1 MEEEETFTVRIT
13 DSTGYSVVQMT
24 RAEIIEVIQEESR
37 WLFVDGQ
44 MVDATTLESTSI
56 TQDNDLRL
64 CGRLVGGPFCRAE
77 IWNQVQEHWVGEES
91 IHFSE
96 LYSPDWIT
104 YFCNKRIK
112 ENFGGSAEHLKEF
125 ISTNNLDVDYNCTVV
140 KRIPKGLAGWYEA
153 KIWNEETQNWV
164 SEEIHLQAWLNSD
177 DFLLYADG
185 EKIDSETTYKDIIER
200 ISKRR
205 DTSIKVIVNSYCE
218 R

>member
-1 MEEEETFTVRIT
+1 
-13 DSTGYSVVQMT
+13 MT

-44 MVDATTLESTSI
+44 MVDAAAVREM
-56 TQDNDLRL
+56 DLSQAAEIRL
-64 CGRLVGGPFCRAE
+64 TKPLVVGGPFCRAE

-91 IHFSE
+91 IWYSE

>member
-13 DSTGYSVVQMT
+13 VSTGYSVVQMT
-24 RAEIIEVIQEESR
+24 RVEIIEVIQEESR

-56 TQDNDLRL
+56 TQDNDLTLR
-64 CGRLVGGPFCRAE
+64 GRIVGGGFCRTE
-77 IWNQVQEHWVGEES
+77 IWNQVQEHWVGEEP
-91 IHFSE
+91 IWYSE

-104 YFCNKRIK
+104 YFCDKRIN
-112 ENFGGSAEHLKEF
+112 ENFVLKEF
-125 ISTNNLDVDYNCTVV
+125 ISTHNLDVDYNRTVV

-153 KIWNEETQNWV
+153 KIWSEETQNWV

-185 EKIDSETTYKDIIER
+185 EKIDSETAYKDIIDR

>member
-1 MEEEETFTVRIT
+1 MFEMVPLLVVHFAERRFGIRFKSIGLEKNQ
-13 DSTGYSVVQMT
+13 SV
-24 RAEIIEVIQEESR
+24 
-37 WLFVDGQ
+37 
-44 MVDATTLESTSI
+44 
-56 TQDNDLRL
+56 
-64 CGRLVGGPFCRAE
+64 
-77 IWNQVQEHWVGEES
+77 
-91 IHFSE
+91 SE

-112 ENFGGSAEHLKEF
+112 ENFDPTLKEF
-125 ISTNNLDVDYNCTVV
+125 ISTYNLDVDYNCTVV

-185 EKIDSETTYKDIIER
+185 EKIDSETAYKDIIDR

>member
-1 MEEEETFTVRIT
+1 M
-13 DSTGYSVVQMT
+13 SKQ
-24 RAEIIEVIQEESR
+24 EIVGELSQNQGN

-44 MVDATTLESTSI
+44 MVDANTLENTSI
-56 TQDNDLRL
+56 TQDNVLRMVPSI
-64 CGRLVGGPFCRAE
+64 VGGWPSYRAE
-77 IWNQVQEHWVGEES
+77 IWNQYQEHWEEQEK
-91 IHFSE
+91 I
-96 LYSPDWIT
+96 LCNAIYSPDWIT
-104 YFCNKRIK
+104 YYCGKKID
-112 ENFGGSAEHLKEF
+112 ENFDHDEF
-125 ISTNNLDVDYNCTVV
+125 NSKYNFSEISDRIRV
-140 KRIPKGLAGWYEA
+140 KRIPKEKAAWYEA

-185 EKIDSETTYKDIIER
+185 EKIDSETAYKDIIDR

>member
-1 MEEEETFTVRIT
+1 
-13 DSTGYSVVQMT
+13 MT
-24 RAEIIEVIQEESR
+24 RAEIIEVIQEESRWLFVDGQMDDVNESR

-56 TQDNDLRL
+56 TQDNDLRCVDAL
-64 CGRLVGGPFCRAE
+64 LVGHFAE
-77 IWNQVQEHWVGEES
+77 RRFGIRFKSIGLEKNQSGTVSYIHPTGLRTFAIRELKRTLGE
-91 IHFSE
+91 
-96 LYSPDWIT
+96 P
-104 YFCNKRIK
+104 
-112 ENFGGSAEHLKEF
+112 EHLKEF
-125 ISTNNLDVDYNCTVV
+125 ISTHNLDVDYNCTVV

-185 EKIDSETTYKDIIER
+185 EKIDSETAYKDIIDR

>member
-1 MEEEETFTVRIT
+1 MEEEETFTVHFKTPDRY
-13 DSTGYSVVQMT
+13 DEFAQMSQT
-24 RAEIIEVIQEESR
+24 ELACETESGSN
-37 WLFVDGQ
+37 WLFLDNQ
-44 MVDATTLESTSI
+44 FVDAAAVREMDL
-56 TQDNDLRL
+56 TQAVQPFRMVAP
-64 CGRLVGGPFCRAE
+64 LVGGPFCRAE

-91 IHFSE
+91 IRYSE

-104 YFCNKRIK
+104 YFCDKRIN
-112 ENFGGSAEHLKEF
+112 ENFVFEEF
-125 ISTNNLDVDYNCTVV
+125 ISTHNLDVDYNRTVV

-153 KIWNEETQNWV
+153 KIWSEETQNWV

-177 DFLLYADG
+177 DFLLYVDG
-185 EKIDSETTYKDIIER
+185 EKIDSETAYKDIIDR

>member
-1 MEEEETFTVRIT
+1 
-13 DSTGYSVVQMT
+13 MT

-44 MVDATTLESTSI
+44 MVDATTLESTYI
-56 TQDNDLRL
+56 TQDNDLIL
-64 CGRLVGGPFCRAE
+64 CGRIVGGPFCRAE

-112 ENFGGSAEHLKEF
+112 ENFGGSTEHLKEF
-125 ISTNNLDVDYNCTVV
+125 ISTYNLDVDYNCTVV

-177 DFLLYADG
+177 DFLLYAGG
-185 EKIDSETTYKDIIER
+185 EKIDSETAYKDIIDR

>member
-13 DSTGYSVVQMT
+13 VSTGYSVVQMT
-24 RAEIIEVIQEESR
+24 RVEIIEVIQEESR

-64 CGRLVGGPFCRAE
+64 CGRLVGGSFCRAE

-91 IHFSE
+91 IWYSE

-112 ENFGGSAEHLKEF
+112 ENFGGSTEHLKEF
-125 ISTNNLDVDYNCTVV
+125 ISTYNLDVDYNCTVV

-185 EKIDSETTYKDIIER
+185 EKIDSETAYKDIIDR